1 MKVEGE
7 PIVCHSNA
15 SPKFVPKSFECDN
28 DDLNSGGMKLEDQK
42 EFTSILKGNMDA
54 HHNNTAADGW
64 VAKKRE
70 CLDLDDFNDYDDVKA
85 FVSPLNNSCKV
96 DLSEEDSELY
106 MEKSIVECQLPELI
120 VCYKENIC
128 NIVKDICIDDG
139 TPRDKL
145 FCGSSLDEEDVCSIN
160 PPTKDWKDESVGE
173 LKQRDMFASDD
184 SEHSESFGSKDSPN
198 QCDSKDLASTPE
210 AEYDVAYFTDN
221 DMPMTDLVTES
232 LKPLTD
238 NKIKPHPQSEQV
250 CIETTCSE
258 VPVLAHVADES
269 FSNTRETTS
278 ESITSAEDPKNSDS
292 ANGMSYNSKV
302 DKGNITFD
310 FNSLASTAS
319 DGLERC
325 DNGDLNSSAPSTSA
339 SVGCKETTSSNPL
352 ASADKSEPQCHN
364 TSSNPKRV
372 EYEDLPRVEYEDIRK
387 TEVGNFDSHTVSSE
401 VQQGVG
407 ETSFSVAPLGSLM
420 SNSGRIGYSGSIS
433 HRSDSS
439 TTSTRSFAFPI
450 LQTEWNSSPVRMA
463 KPDRKHLQKHR
474 GWRHGILCCRF

>member
-292 ANGMSYNSKV
+292 AN
-302 DKGNITFD
+302 
-310 FNSLASTAS
+310 
-319 DGLERC
+319 
-325 DNGDLNSSAPSTSA
+325 APSTSA